1 MPNPWDEN
9 ELLCTNAIKMYNAL
23 ILVSKLTYHDIVGG
37 GILYSMA
44 EFTFNTPHLMFRY
57 LKHIQPRN
65 ARMITAL
72 RVRIKISKAQPLL
85 PRKLLTTLSSLP
97 ALRYLTIHLD
107 FARNICGFRIVK
119 QGEEEVDV
127 YQPYRRHMDDIMNDE
142 GWTLVF
148 ENARRL
154 TAKTIT
160 WVTSVDPVC
169 AS

>member
-1 MPNPWDEN
+1 M
-9 ELLCTNAIKMYNAL
+9 
-23 ILVSKLTYHDIVGG
+23 
-37 GILYSMA
+37 
-44 EFTFNTPHLMFRY
+44 
-57 LKHIQPRN
+57 LKYKN
-65 ARMITAL
+65 
-72 RVRIKISKAQPLL
+72 
-85 PRKLLTTLSSLP
+85 RKLLTTLSSLP